1 VERKMIEIHE
11 EYLVDENGNK
21 KAIVLPLSE
30 WQEIKEDLEELDD
43 IKIYDKAKS
52 KPSES
57 VPFEEAVQQIHKERK
72 I

>member
-1 VERKMIEIHE
+1 M
-11 EYLVDENGNK
+11 
-21 KAIVLPLSE
+21 PLSE